1 MKPKPNPKESRAGKR
16 APGQTT
22 ATISLSAE
30 TLATARRLAAADGRS
45 LSNWLRRLIDR
56 SLAAETTTYPRPSPE
71 PAIALLA
78 EPVTT
83 YKASSPGHGSHDTI
97 RHDAIPSRH
106 AAQEHREE

>member
-1 MKPKPNPKESRAGKR
+1 MKPKPNPTESRAGKR

-56 SLAAETTTYPRPSPE
+56 SLAAEASPLQPPPPE
-71 PAIALLA
+71 TLGLN
-78 EPVTT
+78 EPVKR
-83 YKASSPGHGSHDTI
+83 YGSTPRNKPD
-97 RHDAIPSRH
+97 
-106 AAQEHREE
+106 

>member
-1 MKPKPNPKESRAGKR
+1 MKPKPKPGESRAGKR

-56 SLAAETTTYPRPSPE
+56 SLAADAPTIQPPPPE
-71 PAIALLA
+71 VLGLNEAAT
-78 EPVTT
+78 E
-83 YKASSPGHGSHDTI
+83 YKATPRVYQD
-97 RHDAIPSRH
+97 
-106 AAQEHREE
+106 